1 MLKFNILTVKQKRN
15 KSHQE
20 NLLQGVFKHYYYYV
34 FLLFLLSLKSSHG
47 ELTIKFV

>member
-20 NLLQGVFKHYYYYV
+20 NYYKEFLNIIIIMSFYY
-34 FLLFLLSLKSSHG
+34 FYCLWKAPMG
-47 ELTIKFV
+47 KLTIKFV

>member
-20 NLLQGVFKHYYYYV
+20 NYYKEFLNIIIIMSFYY
-34 FLLFLLSLKSSHG
+34 FYCL
-47 ELTIKFV
+47 